1 MTTEQ
6 MVNQIRA
13 NNQALGH
20 RVLQAIADRLEEQ
33 DAHLRS
39 ALGSLVALENE
50 NEDIKRRHR
59 DREEFFVRRGQ
70 VIAMLER
77 EVRGQEEQL
86 RGLGSEL
93 AESERHR
100 QILTTQ
106 NKELLDK
113 LRALSEACRP
123 VAKMW
128 ADARAVFVLED
139 VSMPVGVAFDA
150 VRLEKWADLTASQ
163 LDALCGA
170 LDGACAGVKHG

>member
-6 MVNQIRA
+6 MVNLIRA

-39 ALGSLVALENE
+39 ALGTLS
-50 NEDIKRRHR
+50 I
-59 DREEFFVRRGQ
+59 
-70 VIAMLER
+70 
-77 EVRGQEEQL
+77 QEEQL

-106 NKELLDK
+106 NKELLDARK
-113 LRALSEACRP
+113 NLEALEAALAPLLAWDNAERRTSIIMGPAEPMLESLGCTVVAEDFDRIREVLSHYRDAHAVECRQ
-123 VAKMW
+123 A
-128 ADARAVFVLED
+128 
-139 VSMPVGVAFDA
+139 
-150 VRLEKWADLTASQ
+150 
-163 LDALCGA
+163 
-170 LDGACAGVKHG
+170 

>member
-6 MVNQIRA
+6 MVNLIRA
-13 NNQALGH
+13 NNQTLSH

-33 DAHLRS
+33 DAYLRS
-39 ALGSLVALENE
+39 ALGTLS
-50 NEDIKRRHR
+50 I
-59 DREEFFVRRGQ
+59 
-70 VIAMLER
+70 
-77 EVRGQEEQL
+77 QEEQL

-113 LRALSEACRP
+113 LRALAEACRP

-128 ADARAVFVLED
+128 ADERAVFVLED
-139 VSMPVGVAFDA
+139 GSMPVGVAFDA
-150 VRLEKWADLTASQ
+150 VQLEKWADLTASQ